1 MEQDEVPRILDL
13 LDRAIHLSRR
23 SRREIERTL
32 GLGQGYL
39 GSLLKGR
46 IELKVRHVYVLA
58 RELGLDPLSFFT
70 QASSP
75 KESAWL
81 QQLGAPAA
89 APAAA
94 PPPQPPAEEAPLTRG
109 EVEDLVRK
117 TLREELARLEK
128 GTDGRDRD

>member
-1 MEQDEVPRILDL
+1 MDQDEVQRILDL
-13 LDRAIHLSRR
+13 LDHAIHLSRR

-70 QASSP
+70 QAQASTS
-75 KESAWL
+75 KESVWL
-81 QQLGAPAA
+81 QQLGAPAEA
-89 APAAA
+89 SAVPAE
-94 PPPQPPAEEAPLTRG
+94 PAEEVPLTRS
-109 EVEDLVRK
+109 EIEDLVRR
-117 TLREELARLEK
+117 TLRDELARLEK
-128 GTDGRDRD
+128 V

>member
-1 MEQDEVPRILDL
+1 MDQDEVQRLLDL
-13 LDRAIHLSRR
+13 LDHAIHLSRR

-58 RELGLDPLSFFT
+58 RELGLDPLSFFV

-75 KESAWL
+75 KESVWL
-81 QQLGAPAA
+81 QQLGATAEAPA
-89 APAAA
+89 APAE
-94 PPPQPPAEEAPLTRG
+94 PASEEVPLTRS
-109 EVEDLVRK
+109 EIEDLVRK
-117 TLREELARLEK
+117 TLRDELARLEK
-128 GTDGRDRD
+128 

>member
-1 MEQDEVPRILDL
+1 MDQDEVRRILDL

-58 RELGLDPLSFFT
+58 RELGLDPLSFFVQA
-70 QASSP
+70 QASSS

-81 QQLGAPAA
+81 QQLGASAEAPA
-89 APAAA
+89 APAE
-94 PPPQPPAEEAPLTRG
+94 PDEEAPLTRS
-109 EVEDLVRK
+109 EIEDLVRR
-117 TLREELARLEK
+117 TLRDELSRLEK
-128 GTDGRDRD
+128 RG

>member
-1 MEQDEVPRILDL
+1 MDQDEVQRILDL
-13 LDRAIHLSRR
+13 LDHAIHLSRR

-75 KESAWL
+75 RESVWL
-81 QQLGAPAA
+81 QQLGAPAE
-89 APAAA
+89 APAPSAE
-94 PPPQPPAEEAPLTRG
+94 PADEEAPLTRA
-109 EVEDLVRK
+109 EIEDLVRK
-117 TLREELARLEK
+117 TLRDELARLEK
-128 GTDGRDRD
+128 

>member
-1 MEQDEVPRILDL
+1 MDQDEVQRLLDL

-58 RELGLDPLSFFT
+58 RELGLDPLSFFVQA

-81 QQLGAPAA
+81 QQLGATAEAPA
-89 APAAA
+89 APAEPA
-94 PPPQPPAEEAPLTRG
+94 AEEAPLTRS
-109 EVEDLVRK
+109 EIEDLVRK
-117 TLREELARLEK
+117 TLRDELARLEK
-128 GTDGRDRD
+128 

>member
-1 MEQDEVPRILDL
+1 MDQDEVPRILDL

-70 QASSP
+70 QAQAASS
-75 KESAWL
+75 KESTWL
-81 QQLGAPAA
+81 RQLGAPAE
-89 APAAA
+89 APA
-94 PPPQPPAEEAPLTRG
+94 PPAELAAEEAPLTRG
-109 EVEDLVRK
+109 EIEDLVRK

-128 GTDGRDRD
+128 GVGGRDGG